1 MRRII
6 PGLFAQNY
14 TDRSSPAILPSTVEP
29 GQTTGGTVR
38 TTPYTESKADAMEL
52 RRYLS
57 IVRRRLLLIIAIL
70 VAALAAGW
78 LITPQADSYTAS
90 STLYVG
96 STSIDVRPYSG
107 EVTGD
112 RVVGFDRIIKTFT
125 ALLPSQTVTR
135 AGVEEAG
142 VDRSAA
148 SVSAATTAT
157 QVENTNLVQLSVTDR
172 DPRVARALA
181 NGVSDAFVE
190 QINEIEPGD
199 EPNQVISVYEP
210 AKTPSAPDPSN
221 LLRNL
226 ALAGLLGLVIAGSVL
241 ALLEHLDISFRS
253 VDDVERRLEL
263 PVLGVIPALGNNM
276 PVPPAARVQGP
287 PIDDPTQE
295 RGVPVA

>member
-1 MRRII
+1 
-6 PGLFAQNY
+6 
-14 TDRSSPAILPSTVEP
+14 
-29 GQTTGGTVR
+29 
-38 TTPYTESKADAMEL
+38 MEL

-57 IVRRRLLLIIAIL
+57 IIRRRLLLIVAI
-70 VAALAAGW
+70 VIAALAAGW
-78 LITPQADSYTAS
+78 LITPQTDSYTAS
-90 STLYVG
+90 ATLYVG
-96 STSIDVRPYSG
+96 STSLDVRPYSG

-135 AGVEEAG
+135 AGIEQAG
-142 VDRSAA
+142 VDRSAG
-148 SVSAATTAT
+148 SVTAATTAT
-157 QVENTNLVQLSVTDR
+157 QIENTNLIQLSVTDS

-190 QINEIEPGD
+190 QVNDIEPSD
-199 EPNQVISVYEP
+199 QRDQVISVYEP
-210 AKTPSAPDPSN
+210 AKTPAAPDPSN

-226 ALAGLLGLVIAGSVL
+226 ALAGLLGLVIAGSVV

-263 PVLGVIPALGNNM
+263 PVLGVIPALGNHM
-276 PVPPAARVQGP
+276 PVATSARVQGP
-287 PIDDPTQE
+287 PVDGPARE